1 MSYDNFNALMAE
13 LAEREM
19 EKQAAGSLRVAKRRA
34 AAMTRNLE
42 AAFSSPSAQIA
53 PIQPAG
59 TLPLMQRA
67 KAHLMANKGKYALGA
82 GALGLGGAYLYNRR
96 K

>member
-19 EKQAAGSLRVAKRRA
+19 EKDAGIAREALKYQREAAARA
-34 AAMTRNLE
+34 AAKAQ
-42 AAFSSPSAQIA
+42 AAA
-53 PIQPAG
+53 P
-59 TLPLMQRA
+59 LSRLDRA

>member
-19 EKQAAGSLRVAKRRA
+19 IKEAGRGARRA
-34 AAMTRNLE
+34 EAMTKKLQTFVPQIYP
-42 AAFSSPSAQIA
+42 AAPELSR
-53 PIQPAG
+53 
-59 TLPLMQRA
+59 LDRA